1 MITSPTLRVLNLS
14 SNSISGELPL
24 LTGSCTV
31 LDLSN
36 NQFKGNLSLITKWT
50 NDLEYIDV
58 SQNQLTGT
66 FPDTTSQFL
75 RLNHLNLS
83 LNTLTGAI
91 PQSAVQYP
99 KLAVLDLS
107 SNRFDGP
114 LPTAIFTSA
123 ILQEV
128 YLHDNLLTGDIS
140 FSPPATVK
148 PNLRAVDISGN
159 RFTGSFPD
167 GFTSLTGLSLLDI
180 SSNNFSGL
188 IPPSI
193 SNLSSL
199 TSLDISRNNLNGSL
213 PSSLPDTLLSF
224 NASYNDLSG
233 VVPMNLRKFPE
244 SSFHP
249 GNPNLELPPGSP
261 GSTSASSNA
270 SGQKHL
276 TTGAKIGIIAA
287 CVGFALIMLLAVVS
301 WYKSSSTETDPEKV
315 SDKRLQQRGVNNIK
329 KGGNMVISADDLR
342 KGSTS
347 EAVLTQEEKLA
358 TMGPPVA
365 AGLSP
370 AKHSR
375 MSWSP
380 DSGDSLA
387 RLEVRSPDR
396 LAGELNFLDETI
408 TLTPEELSRAPAE
421 VLGRSSHGTS
431 YRATLDNGVFLT
443 VKWLREGVAKP
454 KKEFAKEAKKF
465 ANIRHPNVV
474 GLRGYYWGPTQHE
487 KLILSDYV
495 SPGSLASFLY
505 GMIITNCCA
514 LCLVFILDACISGP
528 DIR

>member
-24 LTGSCTV
+24 LAGSCTV

-36 NQFKGNLSLITKWT
+36 NQFKGNLSLSTKWAS
-50 NDLEYIDV
+50 DLEFIDL
-58 SQNQLTGT
+58 SRNQLSGSI
-66 FPDTTSQFL
+66 PDTTSQFL

-83 LNTLTGAI
+83 HNTLTGAI

-99 KLAVLDLS
+99 KLTVLDLS
-107 SNRFDGP
+107 SNRFDGVV
-114 LPTAIFTSA
+114 PTAVFTSS
-123 ILQEV
+123 ILQEI
-128 YLHDNLLTGDIS
+128 YLQDNLLAGEIS
-140 FSPPATVK
+140 FSPPATIK
-148 PNLRAVDISGN
+148 TNMRAVDISGN
-159 RFTGSFPD
+159 HFTGSFPD

-180 SSNNFSGL
+180 SSNNFSGP

-213 PSSLPDTLLSF
+213 PSSLPDSLLSF

-233 VVPMNLRKFPE
+233 VVPVNLRKFPE

-249 GNPNLELPPGSP
+249 GNLNLELPPGSP
-261 GSTSASSNA
+261 GSTNASNA

-276 TTGAKIGIIAA
+276 TSGAIIGIIAA
-287 CVGFALIMLLAVVS
+287 CIGFALIMLLAVVFCF
-301 WYKSSSTETDPEKV
+301 KNSSGETDPEMV
-315 SDKRLQQRGVNNIK
+315 YDKHLQKRDAHDMK
-329 KGGNMVISADDLR
+329 KGGNVVISADDLR
-342 KGSTS
+342 RGSTS
-347 EAVLTQEEKLA
+347 EAVLSQEEKLA
-358 TMGPPVA
+358 VMGPPISS
-365 AGLSP
+365 GLSP

-380 DSGDSLA
+380 ESGDSLA
-387 RLEVRSPDR
+387 RLEAKSPDR
-396 LAGELNFLDETI
+396 LAGELHFLDETI

-431 YRATLDNGVFLT
+431 YRATLENGVFLT

-454 KKEFAKEAKKF
+454 KKEFAKEARKF

-505 GMIITNCCA
+505 GMLVTNCV
-514 LCLVFILDACISGP
+514 LFLFFFFLFLMLV
-528 DIR
+528 